1 MQAELFASDGSSS
14 LAHLTLADASKSR
27 ADDISLHFSPAW
39 RAQLFYVDRV
49 VRRRSSLI
57 DSPEFFFAKNGKS
70 DLRAELHAS
79 VDAIFLPPNPQKP
92 DDHALC
98 KFPRR
103 SAWLIE
109 NLQID
114 RKLIPT
120 IYCRE
125 LDQFLQRQSVKGI
138 SLVFA
143 SYYLNNP
150 ASMFGHTFLRLH
162 RGKGPG
168 QGEPNALLDS
178 AVNFAA
184 NPTTTNALLYSWL
197 GMTGGFPGTFSLM
210 PYYLKVQEYNNS
222 ESRDLWEYPLNLS
235 QQQVDNLMLTLW
247 ELGPVQ
253 IDYWYIDENCSY
265 ILLVL
270 LETTNPG
277 MNLASSFNVMATP
290 ADTVRAVTATQQFS
304 GTVKY
309 RPSALSTYLQREKAL
324 NSSELEKFKQLIARD
339 EINIDEIFSGIDD
352 GKRAQILDAA
362 LDYIDFDEGVAGNR
376 LPEIQKQRRIDLLKI
391 RSNIRIPPLPLQEI
405 PEKERPDR
413 GHWSMRVGF
422 SLGEVQ
428 TKANKYQLV
437 DFDWRPTLHDLGTPS
452 SGYSANLQLK
462 MLEFKFRHYN
472 SSTRKVTRLE
482 SAKWFDVLSVPSLGR
497 VKTPLAW
504 RLAIDSQP
512 DRMIDA
518 LGDDCYR
525 HSMVGGAGVAAGSS
539 SAKLYMIS
547 LIRASLSCRGRE
559 GSQVALGGILG
570 FLSEVNDAMKISLN
584 GIWWRSFQINDR
596 NVLVRWRRES
606 EAKFTY
612 IYSDSH
618 EMGLF
623 VKTDD
628 ESRSIG
634 GMSYGFYF

>member
-253 IDYWYIDENCSY
+253 IDYWYIDE
-265 ILLVL
+265 
-270 LETTNPG
+270 
-277 MNLASSFNVMATP
+277 
-290 ADTVRAVTATQQFS
+290 
-304 GTVKY
+304 
-309 RPSALSTYLQREKAL
+309 
-324 NSSELEKFKQLIARD
+324 IAP
-339 EINIDEIFSGIDD
+339 IFS
-352 GKRAQILDAA
+352 
-362 LDYIDFDEGVAGNR
+362 
-376 LPEIQKQRRIDLLKI
+376 
-391 RSNIRIPPLPLQEI
+391 
-405 PEKERPDR
+405 
-413 GHWSMRVGF
+413 WSCW
-422 SLGEVQ
+422 
-428 TKANKYQLV
+428 K
-437 DFDWRPTLHDLGTPS
+437 RPT
-452 SGYSANLQLK
+452 
-462 MLEFKFRHYN
+462 
-472 SSTRKVTRLE
+472 
-482 SAKWFDVLSVPSLGR
+482 
-497 VKTPLAW
+497 
-504 RLAIDSQP
+504 
-512 DRMIDA
+512 
-518 LGDDCYR
+518 
-525 HSMVGGAGVAAGSS
+525 
-539 SAKLYMIS
+539 
-547 LIRASLSCRGRE
+547 RE
-559 GSQVALGGILG
+559 
-570 FLSEVNDAMKISLN
+570 
-584 GIWWRSFQINDR
+584 
-596 NVLVRWRRES
+596 
-606 EAKFTY
+606 
-612 IYSDSH
+612 
-618 EMGLF
+618 
-623 VKTDD
+623 
-628 ESRSIG
+628 
-634 GMSYGFYF
+634 